1 MRITDVPLLTTID
14 PSSVTT
20 ALHSLLFQL
29 ILTIQ
34 MKVTSRGDEELSI
47 IADNLIQKFREM
59 DTLVSQK
66 EEVVVQEEARVRP
79 IPRAAPPTLAPLT
92 CSYQRA
98 SLCLL

>member
-29 ILTIQ
+29 ILKIQ
-34 MKVTSRGDEELSI
+34 MKVTSRGDEELSK

-66 EEVVVQEEARVRP
+66 EEVVVQEEVV
-79 IPRAAPPTLAPLT
+79 
-92 CSYQRA
+92 
-98 SLCLL
+98 

>member
-20 ALHSLLFQL
+20 ALHSLLFPL
-29 ILTIQ
+29 ILKIQ
-34 MKVTSRGDEELSI
+34 MKVTSRGDEELSK

-66 EEVVVQEEARVRP
+66 EEVVVQEEVVWR
-79 IPRAAPPTLAPLT
+79 
-92 CSYQRA
+92 
-98 SLCLL
+98 

>member
-20 ALHSLLFQL
+20 ALHSLLFPL
-29 ILTIQ
+29 ILKIQ
-34 MKVTSRGDEELSI
+34 MKVTSRGDEELSK

-66 EEVVVQEEARVRP
+66 EEVVVQEEVV
-79 IPRAAPPTLAPLT
+79 
-92 CSYQRA
+92 
-98 SLCLL
+98 

>member
-34 MKVTSRGDEELSI
+34 MKVTSRGDEELSK

-66 EEVVVQEEARVRP
+66 EEVVVQEEVVWR
-79 IPRAAPPTLAPLT
+79 
-92 CSYQRA
+92 
-98 SLCLL
+98 

>member
-20 ALHSLLFQL
+20 ALHSLLFPL

-34 MKVTSRGDEELSI
+34 MKVTSRGDEELSK

-66 EEVVVQEEARVRP
+66 EEVVVQEEVV
-79 IPRAAPPTLAPLT
+79 
-92 CSYQRA
+92 
-98 SLCLL
+98 

>member
-29 ILTIQ
+29 ILKIQ
-34 MKVTSRGDEELSI
+34 MKVTSRGDEELSK

-66 EEVVVQEEARVRP
+66 EEVVVQEEVVWR
-79 IPRAAPPTLAPLT
+79 
-92 CSYQRA
+92 
-98 SLCLL
+98 

>member
-34 MKVTSRGDEELSI
+34 MKVTSRGDEELSK

-66 EEVVVQEEARVRP
+66 EEVVVQEEVV
-79 IPRAAPPTLAPLT
+79 
-92 CSYQRA
+92 
-98 SLCLL
+98 

>member
-20 ALHSLLFQL
+20 ALHSLLFPL

-34 MKVTSRGDEELSI
+34 MKVTSRGDEELSK

-66 EEVVVQEEARVRP
+66 EEVVVQEEVVWR
-79 IPRAAPPTLAPLT
+79 
-92 CSYQRA
+92 
-98 SLCLL
+98 